1 MLYPFFCR
9 VSTIQGGEGFLPS
22 TVSKEM
28 ETQKTQNKT
37 LHFFA

>member
-1 MLYPFFCR
+1 VVYLILFKVF
-9 VSTIQGGEGFLPS
+9 TIQGGEGFLPS